1 MYFLLK
7 DEETK
12 TQFVFSHITKNTG
25 STIIGCIDNSCND
38 SLFTQLDKSNE
49 IKQEWKYS
57 FSFIIHRDPYSR
69 FLSAF
74 SDFKDNRK
82 HNITLDS
89 VTRSLENFDYEKAIS
104 NPSSLEHHLLQQ
116 TNELWGEKKV
126 DYVLS
131 YENLNNDLESLL
143 KKFNIHKKLNL
154 QNRPSKSKSYF
165 NKLNNNHIQRINKFY
180 NEDFRKFG
188 YKKIIET
195 TEYITPLMILISM
208 LFTINFVRD
217 RTSYRL
223 KQLLIIFLISIS
235 MASYVDYKKKWDK
248 KNIFYDEY
256 SIYISKFHLFAHVNP
271 QYFINSVPTME
282 NMPKEY
288 YSFNPD
294 EYYKYF
300 SASFYRNDD
309 ILKQFNDT
317 KNANLFSKY
326 SNPNYNIM
334 NMVVFLRRTKREDER
349 AKTVFANLRNYI
361 LENKA
366 FVLRMIDARHL
377 ISIAK
382 TFLQHGEGIE
392 KQNALLLNILG
403 VEYKLMLTYKNMD
416 KVGYTFKN
424 NKGPTQPICFNI
436 DNEDVLKNEFIIGLY
451 SELIKTP
458 IIFILWKAFYRW
470 VILYDNCILRKVLLT
485 NVKKG
490 GTIYKKQMC
499 NMIFSDEL
507 S

>member
-12 TQFVFSHITKNTG
+12 IQFVFSHITKNAG
-25 STIIGCIDNSCND
+25 STIRGCADNSCND

-49 IKQEWKYS
+49 IKPEWKYS

-143 KKFNIHKKLNL
+143 KKFNIRKKLNL

-165 NKLNNNHIQRINKFY
+165 NKLNSNHIHRINQFY

-195 TEYITPLMILISM
+195 KEFITPLMILISM
-208 LFTINFVRD
+208 LFTVNFVRD
-217 RTSYRL
+217 RTSYKL
-223 KQLLIIFLISIS
+223 KELLFVFFISICTV
-235 MASYVDYKKKWDK
+235 SYVEYKKRWNK

-424 NKGPTQPICFNI
+424 NKGPQQPFNFEA
-436 DNEDVLKNEFIIGLY
+436 NEDVLNNEFINLLK
-451 SELIKTP
+451 SELLKTP
-458 IIFILWKAFYRW
+458 TIFILWKAFYRW

-485 NVKKG
+485 NVDG
-490 GTIYKKQMC
+490 RNIYKREMC
-499 NMIFSDEL
+499 NMIFSDDL